1 VDWTVMHVAG
11 LWGYLGALL
20 VYHTHAS
27 KADNERCVFWLSAYA
42 HDTYAL
48 RDALELSRHSNGAAA
63 IQIKLF
69 NLSVSRLTT
78 NSNQNRQTKSRE
90 QSEITIQLIF
100 PPSKT

>member
-27 KADNERCVFWLSAYA
+27 KADNERCVFWLSASA

-48 RDALELSRHSNGAAA
+48 RDALEIGTLMGRPQYRSNCSIYRSA
-63 IQIKLF
+63 
-69 NLSVSRLTT
+69 V
-78 NSNQNRQTKSRE
+78 
-90 QSEITIQLIF
+90 
-100 PPSKT
+100 